1 MNPIEPRVQAA
12 LDAAMNLIR
21 TAATSAAMRAAE
33 GLDMQAQNT
42 TRAAEREMIF
52 NAMQELRRN
61 MGMFQ
66 SAFHEALRERVAKDL
81 APQVDHKRKLESA
94 DWESLSLVDVQE
106 VETQMNHVRLGQ
118 LISHEC
124 DWQLRDLAAYMGSLL
139 GLGRADDERNPLRPE
154 IIGAALNR
162 GIESLSG
169 DRDHRRIYTREL
181 GQNVAQAMPEC
192 YSQIIKMLQER
203 GIQPVHLTVRTVEGP
218 GNQIYGAANSGYATL
233 PRDGRSSTR
242 SGHGDLDETS
252 SGASDL
258 DLLAAHRRALA
269 TAFPDRPPPDSIRDP
284 MPVPRGPAGRG
295 GGGQPRGNPSA
306 ADQQLMTL
314 LRRLTAVSHAE
325 EFGPVGLHGRSA
337 GGHGGGGFGGG
348 GTGGGFGGGG
358 SGYPSGRGSGYPGG
372 GGGGYPGGGGGGGGY
387 PGGGGDVSAAGG
399 YPGSGGFGHSG
410 GHGPGGYGGGPA
422 GYAGTGYGGGLP
434 AGFDPGGSGGRPAL
448 GTQTSRNAPIT
459 GGEGVRS
466 GGGGGGGGGGVGGS
480 GGGGGGTQYSDGLTG
495 MMAVNLIRAHRE
507 ELIQASTGKLDHM
520 VIDVVG
526 SLFDQILSDS
536 RVSPQM
542 AREIARLQL
551 PVLRVALND
560 SSFFSTRRHPVR
572 RFINRIASLANAFD
586 DFDEGP
592 GALFLQRVRKLV
604 DEIIEGDF
612 DQIEL
617 YAAKVTEL
625 ENFIADQSQGEI
637 EQKSGAVTTLE
648 AKESELRV
656 QQRYMLQLQ
665 SALAPMALPPYLQ
678 DFLAQ
683 VWSQAL
689 VLAVRRD
696 GPDSDRARRYRR
708 VGTDLVMS
716 VQPKGSPMFRKKFLM
731 QLPPLMKDLN
741 EGMKLIGWPE
751 AAQKEFFSKL
761 LPAHAESLKGQ
772 PLTELDHNMKV
783 KQLEAIFAI
792 PVPASETFGRTEP
805 IKDVADE
812 VIEKRFTAEEAQKV
826 GFVPEAAVDWS
837 NDVDASAVDID
848 LGDEL
853 QPAEPVSAS
862 VAAVLDPNV
871 ESQLGPETSGS
882 GEAGEPIKGPQLI
895 DHIKLGFAYQM
906 HLKDEWQKVRL
917 AHVSSGRSFFV
928 FTRGGKHQETI
939 SMTSRMLA
947 RMCETGRF
955 RAVESAYLMERATLR
970 ARKQLAALKAPT
982 KH

>member
-21 TAATSAAMRAAE
+21 TAATSAAMRVAE
-33 GLDMQAQNT
+33 GLDVQAQGA
-42 TRAAEREMIF
+42 TRAADRELIF

-66 SAFHEALRERVAKDL
+66 GAFHEALRERVAKDL
-81 APQVDHKRKLESA
+81 APQVDQKRKLESA

-106 VETQMNHVRLGQ
+106 VETRMNHVRLGQ

-139 GLGRADDERNPLRPE
+139 SLGRADDERNPLRPE
-154 IIGAALNR
+154 IIGAALNQ
-162 GIESLSG
+162 GIESISG

-192 YSQIIKMLQER
+192 YAQIIKMLQER
-203 GIQPVHLTVRTVEGP
+203 GIHPVHLTVRTVEGP
-218 GNQIYGAANSGYATL
+218 GNQMFGAANSGYASL
-233 PRDGRSSTR
+233 PRDGRTSTR

-269 TAFPDRPPPDSIRDP
+269 TAFPGQAPPDSVRDA
-284 MPVPRGPAGRG
+284 MPAPRGASGR
-295 GGGQPRGNPSA
+295 GGGQPRGNPA

-314 LRRLTAVSHAE
+314 LRRLTAVSQADEH
-325 EFGPVGLHGRSA
+325 GPVGLLGRPA

-348 GTGGGFGGGG
+348 FGGGG
-358 SGYPSGRGSGYPGG
+358 AGFRGGT
-372 GGGGYPGGGGGGGGY
+372 GGGGYPGGGFGGGGGGGY
-387 PGGGGDVSAAGG
+387 PGGGGDASGGGGYAGG
-399 YPGSGGFGHSG
+399 GRPGSGGFGHSG
-410 GHGPGGYGGGPA
+410 GPGHGGGPA

-448 GTQTSRNAPIT
+448 GAETSRNAPIT
-459 GGEGVRS
+459 GGDGAR
-466 GGGGGGGGGGVGGS
+466 GGGGGGPGA
-480 GGGGGGTQYSDGLTG
+480 GTQYSDGLTG
-495 MMAVNLIRAHRE
+495 LMAVNLIRAHRE

-536 RVSPQM
+536 RVPPQM

-586 DFDEGP
+586 DFEDGP
-592 GALFLQRVRKLV
+592 GAQFLQRVRKLV

-625 ENFIADQSQGEI
+625 ENFIADQTEGEI
-637 EQKSGAVTTLE
+637 EKKSGAVTTLE

-678 DFLAQ
+678 EFLAQ

-696 GPDSDRARRYRR
+696 GADSDRARRYRR

-792 PVPASETFGRTEP
+792 PVPASESFARSEP
-805 IKDVADE
+805 VQEVAAE
-812 VIEKRFTAEEAQKV
+812 VIEKRFTPEEAKKV

-837 NDVDASAVDID
+837 GEVDASTVDID
-848 LGDEL
+848 LGDDL

-862 VAAVLDPNV
+862 VAAVLDPEV

-882 GEAGEPIKGPQLI
+882 GDTGELIKGPQLI
-895 DHIKLGFAYQM
+895 DHIRLGFAYQM

-928 FTRGGKHQETI
+928 FTRGGRHQETI

>member
-21 TAATSAAMRAAE
+21 TAAASAAMRVAE
-33 GLDMQAQNT
+33 SLDSQAQAA
-42 TRAAEREMIF
+42 TRPAERELIF
-52 NAMQELRRN
+52 NALQELRRN

-66 SAFHEALRERVAKDL
+66 GAFHEALREKVAKDL
-81 APQVDHKRKLESA
+81 TPQVDNKRKLESA
-94 DWESLSLVDVQE
+94 DWETLSLVDVQE
-106 VETQMNHVRLGQ
+106 VEQQMNYVRLGQ
-118 LISHEC
+118 MISHEC
-124 DWQLRDLAAYMGSLL
+124 EWQLRDLTAYMGSLL
-139 GLGRADDERNPLRPE
+139 NLGRADDERNPLRAE
-154 IIGAALNR
+154 IIGTALNR
-162 GIESLSG
+162 GIESISG
-169 DRDHRRIYTREL
+169 DRDHRRIFTREL
-181 GQNVAQAMPEC
+181 GQAVAHAMPDC
-192 YSQIIKMLQER
+192 YAQIVRMLQER
-203 GIQPVHLTVRTVEGP
+203 GVQPVHLTVRGVEGP
-218 GNQIYGAANSGYATL
+218 GNQIQGANSGYMSL
-233 PRDGRSSTR
+233 PRDGRISTR
-242 SGHGDLDETS
+242 GGYGDFDEPS
-252 SGASDL
+252 AASDL

-269 TAFPDRPPPDSIRDP
+269 TAFPGQGPDSVRDSAP
-284 MPVPRGPAGRG
+284 GARSGSGRG
-295 GGGQPRGNPSA
+295 SAQQGRINAA

-314 LRRLTAVSHAE
+314 LRRLTAVSQSGE
-325 EFGPVGLHGRSA
+325 LGPAGLLGGYGGGYGGGYA
-337 GGHGGGGFGGG
+337 GGPGGGHGGG
-348 GTGGGFGGGG
+348 
-358 SGYPSGRGSGYPGG
+358 YPVGPGG
-372 GGGGYPGGGGGGGGY
+372 GGHGGYPGGSGGGQGGAMT
-387 PGGGGDVSAAGG
+387 S
-399 YPGSGGFGHSG
+399 
-410 GHGPGGYGGGPA
+410 HGPGGFAGAPGSLPS
-422 GYAGTGYGGGLP
+422 GYAGTGYGGGGGLP
-434 AGFDPGGSGGRPAL
+434 AGFEPGNPAGRSALGADSSRGATVTSGGANGGSGP
-448 GTQTSRNAPIT
+448 
-459 GGEGVRS
+459 
-466 GGGGGGGGGGVGGS
+466 
-480 GGGGGGTQYSDGLTG
+480 QYNDGLTG
-495 MMAVNLIRAHRE
+495 LMAVNLIRAHRE

-536 RVSPQM
+536 RVPPQM

-572 RFINRIASLANAFD
+572 RFINRIASLANAFE
-586 DFDEGP
+586 DFDDGP
-592 GALFLQRVRKLV
+592 GALFLSRVRKLV

-617 YAAKVTEL
+617 YAAKVAEL
-625 ENFIADQSQGEI
+625 EAFISEQTEGEI
-637 EQKSGAVTTLE
+637 EKKSGAVTTLE

-665 SALAPMALPPYLQ
+665 SALGPLNLPAYLQ

-689 VLAVRRD
+689 VLAARRD

-741 EGMKLIGWPE
+741 EGMKLIGWPDS
-751 AAQKEFFSKL
+751 AQKEFFGKL

-772 PLTELDHNMKV
+772 PLSELDHNMKV

-792 PVPASETFGRTEP
+792 PVPIGETFSRGEP
-805 IKDVADE
+805 VNAIAAE
-812 VIEKRFTAEEAQKV
+812 VIEKRFTPEEARQV

-837 NDVDASAVDID
+837 GEVDASAVDID
-848 LGDEL
+848 LGGEV
-853 QPAEPVSAS
+853 QPAEPATAS
-862 VAAVLDPNV
+862 VAAVLDPQAV
-871 ESQLGPETSGS
+871 EALGPTTSES
-882 GEAGEPIKGPQLI
+882 GEPGEPVSGAQLI

-955 RAVESAYLMERATLR
+955 RAVESAYLMERATVR
-970 ARKQLAALKAPT
+970 ARKQLAELRAPT
-982 KH
+982 RH